1 MSAPISPALQA
12 ASLPADPRH
21 GLGGS
26 PRPGKTGAGQL
37 AMRVSDAERTE
48 VADQLSRHYGEGRLD
63 EGEFSRRLDQVMTAT
78 TYGDL
83 SGVLQ
88 DLPAP
93 ALARQPDRRGSRDA
107 RSVRGGQPGQPGQ
120 PVPAGRRA
128 RGGSLKLAFLA
139 FLLILVVGTT
149 HVVTWV
155 LAPVMWV
162 ILICLVAVIVM
173 RRRAR

>member
-63 EGEFSRRLDQVMTAT
+63 EGELSRRLDQVMTAT

-107 RSVRGGQPGQPGQ
+107 RSVRGGQPGQP
-120 PVPAGRRA
+120 VPAGRRA
-128 RGGSLKLAFLA
+128 RGASLKLAFLA

-162 ILICLVAVIVM
+162 ILICLIAVIVM